1 VSVTTASRFPK
12 CRPAV
17 RCWDEKTV
25 PCCGDGRALVERHR
39 VRRSWPVSTKF
50 VYAAG
55 GSLAS
60 TRLYESCATPRLMK
74 QIFPQYPENARQR
87 RVQGTVAVDAWM
99 GIDGIPRI
107 GEVVGRVNPDLERS
121 GISALKEWR
130 YEPATCDGKPVEV
143 ETVLRVNYSL
153 QSRSTYFAVGLTIV
167 AIQLVF

>member
-1 VSVTTASRFPK
+1 
-12 CRPAV
+12 
-17 RCWDEKTV
+17 
-25 PCCGDGRALVERHR
+25 
-39 VRRSWPVSTKF
+39 
-50 VYAAG
+50 
-55 GSLAS
+55 
-60 TRLYESCATPRLMK
+60 
-74 QIFPQYPENARQR
+74 
-87 RVQGTVAVDAWM
+87 M